1 MTRRVLVVSFLIVG
15 LMALASATSVR
26 KTRSIEHKDYPKY
39 CCTDAGVLGPYEN
52 NSVPEGGACYGT
64 TPDGKRHEG
73 TACYGKEKPNKQ
85 GYPKYC
91 CTDAGKLGPYDNDSV
106 PEGGACYGTK
116 NGQRYEGTAC
126 Y

>member
-1 MTRRVLVVSFLIVG
+1 MQRKVLVLFALVVLVTMALTAFVRRVG
-15 LMALASATSVR
+15 MQGQKA
-26 KTRSIEHKDYPKY
+26 YPKY
-39 CCTDAGVLGPYEN
+39 CCTAEGVLGPYN
-52 NSVPEGGACYGT
+52 NDSVPEGGACYGT
-64 TPDGKRHEG
+64 KDGRRVEG
-73 TACYGKEKPNKQ
+73 KACYGEKKEDKK

-116 NGQRYEGTAC
+116 DGKRYEGTAC